1 MGRLAKPDE
10 AITFE
15 ELRKATRNRGM
26 PLEALAL
33 DVTPVGLHYLLIHFD
48 MPLLDEASWSL
59 RIGGNVTAAL
69 DLSLEDIRSMP
80 EVTRVVTMEC
90 AGNGR
95 SLMDPRPID
104 QPWGLEA
111 VSTAEWTGVAL
122 RSVLEL
128 AGLGDDTVDIVFT
141 GADRG
146 VKSGIEDHYRRGLSL
161 HDAMADELLLAYEMN
176 GRPLEPQNGA
186 PLRLVAPGWYGMA
199 HVKWLTEIV
208 ASTERFDGIQHD
220 AYRYRQTEDDPG
232 EPVTRML
239 VRSLMIPPGIPESFS
254 RQRIVEAG
262 PVLIRG
268 RAWSGTAPISRLE
281 VAVGRSWH
289 VATLDPAP
297 VGRWAWQ
304 GWSFTWN
311 AEPGE
316 HVLACRATGRRR
328 QRSADR
334 AGVEHPGRREQ
345 CRTEGDRQR
354 LVADPDSAPAGNTPG
369 INVKPGMR
377 LTRSVQRRRA
387 G

>member
-48 MPLLDEASWSL
+48 IPLLDEASWSL
-59 RIGGNVTAAL
+59 RVGGNVTAAL
-69 DLSLEDIRSMP
+69 ELSLADLRSMS

-95 SLMDPRPID
+95 TLMEPRAIG

-111 VSTAEWTGVAL
+111 VSTSEWTGVPL

-128 AGLGDDTVDIVFT
+128 AGVCDDTIDVVFT

-146 VKSGIEDHYRRGLSL
+146 VSSGVEDQYRRGLSL
-161 HDAMADELLLAYEMN
+161 DDAMVDEMLLAYEMN

-199 HVKWLTEIV
+199 HVKWLTEIL

-220 AYRYRQTEDDPG
+220 EYRYRLSDADLG
-232 EPVTRML
+232 EPVTRMR
-239 VRSLMIPPGIPESFS
+239 VRSLMTPPGIPENLT
-254 RQRIVEAG
+254 RQRFVAPGE
-262 PVLIRG
+262 VRIRG
-268 RAWSGTAPISRLE
+268 RAWSGVAPISQVE
-281 VAVGRSWH
+281 VAVGPVWH

-316 HVLACRATGRRR
+316 HVLACRATD
-328 QRSADR
+328 A
-334 AGVEHPGRREQ
+334 
-345 CRTEGDRQR
+345 
-354 LVADPDSAPAGNTPG
+354 AGNVQPTEQVWNILG
-369 INVKPGMR
+369 VGNNAAQRVNV
-377 LTRSVQRRRA
+377 SVS
-387 G
+387 